1 MFHMKQLPIETLKKL
16 NSYIEILFKWNEKI
30 NLTSYDRDELY
41 KIALPDCVAM
51 GLVLKELK
59 IKHFID
65 IGTGYGMPGL
75 ILKIINSDLSVA
87 LLDSSQKKV
96 AFLEYVSRI
105 LDIDVSIYQKRLPDK
120 NFKKLYNC
128 VVSKASMDEVKLLKV
143 SKDIL
148 DKNGWLLYYAGNK
161 KPIEHYELKLTG
173 FLHYKRLNGSFSN
186 IVIRKKIC

>member
-1 MFHMKQLPIETLKKL
+1 M
-16 NSYIEILFKWNEKI
+16 
-30 NLTSYDRDELY
+30 TSYDKDELY
-41 KIALPDCVAM
+41 KIALPDCIAM
-51 GLVLKELK
+51 SLILKELK

-128 VVSKASMDEVKLLKV
+128 VVSKASMDEMKLLKV

-161 KPIEHYELKLTG
+161 KPIEHNELKLTG